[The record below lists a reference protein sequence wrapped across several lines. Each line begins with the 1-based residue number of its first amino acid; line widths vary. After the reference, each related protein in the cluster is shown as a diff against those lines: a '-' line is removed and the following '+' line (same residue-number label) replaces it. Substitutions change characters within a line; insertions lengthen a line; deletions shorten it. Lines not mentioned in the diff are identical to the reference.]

1 MNWISALS
9 LVLAL
14 VVGATGLGLYWRSRQ
29 GRAAVVAPAVPGAL
43 GAPDALTPADVGSRF
58 PFGASATLLQFST
71 VHCARCPG
79 TRVLLAGL
87 ARSRPGVA
95 HLDVDLTHRRDL
107 ANRFGILQTPTTL
120 ILDGTG
126 QVRARIGGVPSRAGV
141 LRQLDDLSGSTHGR
155 LAH

>member
-1 MNWISALS
+1 MNPISALS

-14 VVGATGLGLYWRSRQ
+14 VVGATVLGLFWRSRQ
-29 GRAAVVAPAVPGAL
+29 GHTAQVTPGAP
-43 GAPDALTPADVGSRF
+43 GALTPADVGSRVA
-58 PFGASATLLQFST
+58 FGQKATLVQFST
-71 VHCARCPG
+71 AHCARCPG
-79 TRVLLAGL
+79 TQMLLAGL

-120 ILDGTG
+120 ILDGAG
-126 QVRARIGGVPSRAGV
+126 QVRARIGGVPSRAGI
-141 LRQLDDLSGSTHGR
+141 LQQLDDLSGSTHAH

>member
-1 MNWISALS
+1 MHPIFALS

-14 VVGATGLGLYWRSRQ
+14 VVGATVLGLYWRSRQ
-29 GRAAVVAPAVPGAL
+29 GRPTVVAPGAPDT
-43 GAPDALTPADVGSRF
+43 PDALTPADVGSRV

-126 QVRARIGGVPSRAGV
+126 QVRARIGGVPNRAAV
-141 LRQLDDLSGSTHGR
+141 LQQLDDLSGSTHAQ

>member
-1 MNWISALS
+1 MNPISALG

-14 VVGATGLGLYWRSRQ
+14 VAVATVLGLYWRSRQ
-29 GRAAVVAPAVPGAL
+29 GRAAVVTPGAPVTL
-43 GAPDALTPADVGSRF
+43 GAPDALTPADVGSRVA
-58 PFGASATLLQFST
+58 FGAKATLVQFST
-71 VHCARCPG
+71 SHCARCPG
-79 TRVLLAGL
+79 TQVLLAGL
-87 ARSRPGVA
+87 ARSRPGVV
-95 HLDVDLTHRRDL
+95 HVDVDLTHRRDL

-141 LRQLDDLSGSTHGR
+141 LRQLDDLSGSTHGQ

>member
-1 MNWISALS
+1 MNPISALS

-14 VVGATGLGLYWRSRQ
+14 VVGATVLGLYWRSRQ
-29 GRAAVVAPAVPGAL
+29 GRTAVVTSGAQ
-43 GAPDALTPADVGSRF
+43 DALAPADVGSRV
-58 PFGASATLLQFST
+58 PFGANATLVQFST
-71 VHCARCPG
+71 AHCARCPG

-95 HLDVDLTHRRDL
+95 HLDVDLTQRSDL

-126 QVRARIGGVPSRAGV
+126 QVRARIGGVPNRAGV
-141 LRQLDDLSGSTHGR
+141 LQQLDDLSGSTHAQ